1 MKKVLFTLTA
11 LMLSIAVY
19 AQEDKAVRVPE
30 GYSGFLEHSLIYRLA
45 DHGYTTTGLSTT
57 HGLYFNG
64 NTFVGIGCGLEGG
77 DDFFAMPIFTAVKYN
92 FGYSGPAT
100 ATIQLRL
107 GSCVSEKTG
116 PYADI
121 AAGVR
126 FGSKQKKFAVNV
138 MLTGT
143 YYTPYKYYGYVYDD
157 FTGTSQRMNVTK
169 NRSGVGLRVGIEW

>member
-11 LMLSIAVY
+11 LLLSYAIY
-19 AQEDKAVRVPE
+19 AQDGNAVRVPE
-30 GYSGFLEHSLIYRLA
+30 GYSGFLEHTFIYRLA

-57 HGLYFNG
+57 HGFYFNG

-77 DDFFAMPIFTAVKYN
+77 DDFFAMPIYTAVKYN
-92 FGYSGPAT
+92 FSYTAPTT

-107 GSCVSEKTG
+107 GSCVSEKTT

-143 YYTPYKYYGYVYDD
+143 YYTPYKYHGYVYDD
-157 FTGTSQRMNVTK
+157 VTGSSQRMNVTK

>member
-1 MKKVLFTLTA
+1 M
-11 LMLSIAVY
+11 
-19 AQEDKAVRVPE
+19 
-30 GYSGFLEHSLIYRLA
+30 
-45 DHGYTTTGLSTT
+45 
-57 HGLYFNG
+57 
-64 NTFVGIGCGLEGG
+64 GIGCGFEGG

-92 FGYSGPAT
+92 FGYSKPAT

-143 YYTPYKYYGYVYDD
+143 YYTPYNHYGYLWDD
-157 FTGTSQRMNVTK
+157 VTGTSQRMRVTK